1 MIILINAS
9 NKVKRIPGDWQEL
22 PTDDR
27 SRSMFVAEV
36 IRPPAARPLI
46 INHSTKGALPFQKRA
61 NRVYCQKSD

>member
-1 MIILINAS
+1 
-9 NKVKRIPGDWQEL
+9 
-22 PTDDR
+22 
-27 SRSMFVAEV
+27 MFVAEV